1 MYNRYMSGQRS
12 DEDFVP
18 AAPPLS
24 ELEISL
30 QPQNP
35 FTKPAESTPEKEK
48 TVAASSNKGLL
59 GNLFGGR
66 KGKSGGILDGLF
78 GGLNNIDIGDIILLL
93 IVILLI
99 LEEDDMDL
107 IIVLG
112 LVLLLGI

>member
-1 MYNRYMSGQRS
+1 MAEKASQGNSGR
-12 DEDFVP
+12 P
-18 AAPPLS
+18 
-24 ELEISL
+24 
-30 QPQNP
+30 
-35 FTKPAESTPEKEK
+35 
-48 TVAASSNKGLL
+48 
-59 GNLFGGR
+59 
-66 KGKSGGILDGLF
+66 F